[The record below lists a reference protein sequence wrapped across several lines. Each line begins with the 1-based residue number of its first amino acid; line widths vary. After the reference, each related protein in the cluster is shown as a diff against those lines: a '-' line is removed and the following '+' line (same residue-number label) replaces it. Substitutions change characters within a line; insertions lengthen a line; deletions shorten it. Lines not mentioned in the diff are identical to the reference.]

1 MNGHIPAKHFVSIWT
16 GRQVTSLGITRS
28 SKLLTGYDT
37 PMRDAPLAPLNPPM
51 LALNRIALSR
61 FLLW

>member
-1 MNGHIPAKHFVSIWT
+1 MSNEWSHT
-16 GRQVTSLGITRS
+16 GKTFREHQVTSLGITRS

-51 LALNRIALSR
+51 LALNRIELSR